1 MPRQPV
7 PCGTWPSPV
16 TASLTAGRTVT
27 LSGVAVS
34 DETVLWLERRPSEKG
49 RTALV
54 AWRQGTEPCDVT
66 PPGLDVATRVHEY
79 GGGAF
84 AVAGR
89 VVVVSNRR
97 DGGVYAFDL
106 DDDSAE
112 PRCLAL
118 SGGLRYASFAFAPDG
133 QRVYAVREDHRG
145 EGEPVNTLVAISLD
159 GSLEGAS
166 EAIIAQGADFYSTPT
181 PSPDG
186 KQLAWIEWD
195 HPAMPWTSSRL
206 CVMRLDDPNSRTVLA
221 GGNGSASG
229 KPESLTEP
237 QWADD
242 HTLFAISD
250 RGGWWTVWR
259 FALSGGEAEPVCK
272 VEAEIG
278 QPHWVFGQR
287 SYSLLADGRI
297 LALAVK
303 AGQTQMLLLTP
314 RAGAG
319 YEVTPV
325 SLGLPEQCP
334 LAFGGQFAWL
344 DGSPDRASAVVVG
357 APGQS
362 PRVLRAA
369 TVLPFGQDDIA
380 QPESVRFPLAD
391 GAEGQAFFYPP
402 ASAQCCVPEGELP
415 PMIVTAHGGPTARA
429 SEGFS
434 FKVQWWTSRGFAVLD
449 VNYSGSTGFG
459 RAYRERLDGQWGVRD
474 VEDCIAAAS
483 HMAASGRVD
492 PKRIVIRGSSAGGL
506 TVLSALASS
515 DIFAAGTSL
524 YGVTDLRTL
533 AEETHKF
540 EARYLDSLVG
550 PWPEAEAVY
559 RARSPLFMADRIHVP
574 VLFLQGLDD
583 AVVPPE
589 QARSMVAALKR
600 NGVVCPLVEFEGEGH
615 GFRGEETLQ
624 RAFQI
629 ELAFYGRVF
638 GFVLADVQL
647 SVEDEAALD
656 GALGLVA

>member
-1 MPRQPV
+1 MNRQPA
-7 PCGTWPSPV
+7 PCGTWRSPV
-16 TASLTAGRTVT
+16 TASLTAGKTVT
-27 LSGVAVS
+27 LSSVAVS
-34 DETVLWLERRPSEKG
+34 GDTVLWLERRPSEKG

-54 AWRQGTEPCDVT
+54 AWCEGAEPRDVT
-66 PPGLDVATRVHEY
+66 PHDVDVATRVHEY

-84 AVAGR
+84 VVAGR
-89 VVVVSNRR
+89 AIVFSNRR
-97 DGGVYAFDL
+97 DGGVYLLDL
-106 DDDSAE
+106 DGAAE
-112 PRCLAL
+112 PRRLAL
-118 SGGLRYASFAFAPDG
+118 AEGMRYASFAFAPDG
-133 QRVYAVREDHRG
+133 QCVYAVREDHRG
-145 EGEPVNTLVAISLD
+145 EGEPLDTLVAISLHD
-159 GSLEGAS
+159 APET
-166 EAIIAQGADFYSTPT
+166 IIAQGADFYSTPT

-186 KQLAWIEWD
+186 THLAWIEWD

-206 CVMRLDDPNSRTVLA
+206 CVMRLDDPHSRKVLA
-221 GGNGSASG
+221 GGNASATG

-237 QWADD
+237 QWADEQ
-242 HTLFAISD
+242 TLFAISD
-250 RGGWWTVWR
+250 RGGWWTLWR
-259 FALSGGEAEPVCK
+259 FVLAGGVAQPVCE

-287 SYSLLADGRI
+287 SYSLLPDGRI

-303 AGQTQMLLLTP
+303 AGQTQMLMLTP
-314 RAGAG
+314 GDASG
-319 YEVTPV
+319 YDVTPV
-325 SLGLPEQCP
+325 TMGLPEQCP
-334 LAFGGQFAWL
+334 LPFGDRFAWL
-344 DGSPDRASAVVVG
+344 DGSSDRAASVVVG
-357 APGQS
+357 APGQT

-369 TVLPFGQDDIA
+369 TSLPFGKDDIA
-380 QPESVRFPLAD
+380 LPESVEFPLAD

-402 ASAQCCVPEGELP
+402 TSAQYCVPEGELP

-483 HMAASGRVD
+483 SMAASGRID

-559 RARSPLFMADRIHVP
+559 RARSPLFMADRIQVP

-589 QARSMVAALKR
+589 QARSMVAALKQ
-600 NGVVCPLVEFEGEGH
+600 NGIACPLVEFVGEGH
-615 GFRGEETLQ
+615 GFRGEDTLR

-638 GFVLADVQL
+638 GFDPADVHL
-647 SVEDEAALD
+647 PEEDEAVLD
-656 GALGLVA
+656 GAFGS

>member
-1 MPRQPV
+1 M
-7 PCGTWPSPV
+7 
-16 TASLTAGRTVT
+16 TASLAAGKTVT

-34 DETVLWLERRPSEKG
+34 GESVLWLERRPAEKG

-54 AWRQGTEPCDVT
+54 AWQEGAQPHDVT
-66 PPGLDVATRVHEY
+66 PPDVDVATSVHEY

-89 VVVVSNRR
+89 AIVFSNRR
-97 DGGVYAFDL
+97 DGGVYTLDL
-106 DDDSAE
+106 DGSEE
-112 PRCLAL
+112 PRRLAFAE
-118 SGGLRYASFAFAPDG
+118 GMRYASFSFSPDG
-133 QRVYAVREDHRG
+133 TCVYVVREDHRG
-145 EGEPVNTLVAISLD
+145 KGEPQDALVAISLND
-159 GSLEGAS
+159 GTET
-166 EAIIAQGADFYSTPT
+166 IIAQGADFYSTPT

-186 KQLAWIEWD
+186 SHLAWIEWD
-195 HPAMPWTSSRL
+195 HPAMPWTNSRL
-206 CVMRLDDPNSRTVLA
+206 CIMRLDDPHSRKVLA
-221 GGNGSASG
+221 GEGVSPAG

-237 QWADD
+237 QWADEQ
-242 HTLFAISD
+242 TLFAISD
-250 RGGWWTVWR
+250 RDGWWTLWR
-259 FALSGGEAEPVCK
+259 FALAGDEPESVCE

-287 SYSLLADGRI
+287 SYSLLPDGRI
-297 LALAVK
+297 LALAVND
-303 AGQTQMLLLTP
+303 GQTQMLMLTP
-314 RAGAG
+314 GAASG
-319 YEVTPV
+319 CDVTPV
-325 SLGLPEQCP
+325 TMGLPEQCP
-334 LAFGGQFAWL
+334 LPFGDRFAWL
-344 DGSPDRASAVVVG
+344 DGSPDRAASVVVG
-357 APGQS
+357 APGQT
-362 PRVLRAA
+362 PHVLRTA
-369 TVLPFGQDDIA
+369 TTLPFGQDDIA
-380 QPESVRFPLAD
+380 LPESVRFPLAD

-402 ASAQCCVPEGELP
+402 TSAQYCVPEGELP

-483 HMAASGRVD
+483 HMAASGRID
-492 PKRIVIRGSSAGGL
+492 PERIVMRGSSAGGL
-506 TVLSALASS
+506 TVLSALANS

-559 RARSPLFMADRIHVP
+559 RARSPLFMADRIQVP

-583 AVVPPE
+583 AIVPPE

-600 NGVVCPLVEFEGEGH
+600 NGIACPLVEFVGEGH
-615 GFRGEETLQ
+615 GFRGEDTLR

-629 ELAFYGRVF
+629 ELAFYGRVL
-638 GFVLADVQL
+638 GFEPADVL
-647 SVEDEAALD
+647 LPEEDKVALD
-656 GALGLVA
+656 EVFGA

>member
-1 MPRQPV
+1 MNRQPA
-7 PCGTWPSPV
+7 PCGTWRSPV
-16 TASLTAGRTVT
+16 TASLAAGKTVT

-34 DETVLWLERRPSEKG
+34 GESVLWLERRPAEKG

-54 AWRQGTEPCDVT
+54 VWQEGAEPRDVT
-66 PPGLDVATRVHEY
+66 PPDVDVATSVHEY

-89 VVVVSNRR
+89 AIVFSNRR
-97 DGGVYAFDL
+97 DGGVYTLDL
-106 DDDSAE
+106 DGPEKPRRLVLAE
-112 PRCLAL
+112 GMRH
-118 SGGLRYASFAFAPDG
+118 ASFSFSPDG
-133 QRVYAVREDHRG
+133 TCVYAVREDHRG
-145 EGEPVNTLVAISLD
+145 EGEPKDVLVAISLND
-159 GSLEGAS
+159 GAETV
-166 EAIIAQGADFYSTPT
+166 IAQGADFYSTPT

-186 KQLAWIEWD
+186 SHLAWIEWD
-195 HPAMPWTSSRL
+195 HPAMPWTNSRL
-206 CVMRLDDPNSRTVLA
+206 CVMWLDDSHSRKVL
-221 GGNGSASG
+221 GGGSVSPAG

-237 QWADD
+237 QWADE

-250 RGGWWTVWR
+250 RDGWWALWR
-259 FALSGGEAEPVCK
+259 FALAGGEPEPVCE

-287 SYSLLADGRI
+287 SYSLLPDGRI
-297 LALAVK
+297 LALAVND
-303 AGQTQMLLLTP
+303 GQTQMLMLTP
-314 RAGAG
+314 GAASG
-319 YEVTPV
+319 CDVTPV
-325 SLGLPEQCP
+325 TMGLPELCP
-334 LAFGGQFAWL
+334 LPFGDRFAWL
-344 DGSPDRASAVVVG
+344 DGSPDRAASVVVG
-357 APGQS
+357 APGQT
-362 PRVLRAA
+362 PHVLRAA
-369 TVLPFGQDDIA
+369 TTLPFGKDDIA
-380 QPESVRFPLAD
+380 LPESVRFPLAD
-391 GAEGQAFFYPP
+391 GTEGQAFFYPP
-402 ASAQCCVPEGELP
+402 TSAQYCVPEGELP

-483 HMAASGRVD
+483 YMAASGRID
-492 PKRIVIRGSSAGGL
+492 PKRIVMRGSSAGGL
-506 TVLSALASS
+506 TVLSALANS
-515 DIFAAGTSL
+515 DIFAAGASL

-559 RARSPLFMADRIHVP
+559 RARSPLFMADRIQVP

-600 NGVVCPLVEFEGEGH
+600 NGIACPLVEFVGEGH
-615 GFRGEETLQ
+615 GFRGEDTLR

-629 ELAFYGRVF
+629 ELAFYGHVL
-638 GFVLADVQL
+638 GFEPADVQL
-647 SVEDEAALD
+647 PEEDDAVLDRALH
-656 GALGLVA
+656 A

>member
-1 MPRQPV
+1 MNRQPA
-7 PCGTWPSPV
+7 PCGTWRSPV
-16 TASLTAGRTVT
+16 TASLAAGKTVT

-34 DETVLWLERRPSEKG
+34 GGNVLWLERRPAEKG

-54 AWRQGTEPCDVT
+54 VWQEGSQPHDVT
-66 PPGLDVATRVHEY
+66 PSDVDVATSVHEY

-89 VVVVSNRR
+89 AIVFSNRR
-97 DGGVYAFDL
+97 DGGVYALDL
-106 DDDSAE
+106 DGPED
-112 PRCLAL
+112 PRRLAL
-118 SGGLRYASFAFAPDG
+118 AEDMRYASFSFSPDETC
-133 QRVYAVREDHRG
+133 VYAVREDHRG
-145 EGEPVNTLVAISLD
+145 EGEPKDVLVAISLTD
-159 GSLEGAS
+159 GAETV
-166 EAIIAQGADFYSTPT
+166 IAQGADFYSTPM

-186 KQLAWIEWD
+186 SHLAWIEWD
-195 HPAMPWTSSRL
+195 HPAMPWTNSRL
-206 CVMRLDDPNSRTVLA
+206 CVMRRDDPHSRKVLA
-221 GGNGSASG
+221 GEGISPAGR
-229 KPESLTEP
+229 PESLTEP
-237 QWADD
+237 QWADEQ
-242 HTLFAISD
+242 TLFVISD
-250 RGGWWTVWR
+250 RDGWWTLWR
-259 FALSGGEAEPVCK
+259 FALAGGEPEPVCE

-287 SYSLLADGRI
+287 SYSLLPDGRI
-297 LALAVK
+297 LALA
-303 AGQTQMLLLTP
+303 ANDGQTQMLMLTP
-314 RAGAG
+314 GAVSG
-319 YEVTPV
+319 CDVTPV
-325 SLGLPEQCP
+325 TMGLPEQCP
-334 LAFGGQFAWL
+334 LPFGDRFAWL
-344 DGSPDRASAVVVG
+344 DGSPDRAASVVVG
-357 APGQS
+357 ASGQT
-362 PRVLRAA
+362 PHVLRAA
-369 TVLPFGQDDIA
+369 TTLPFGKDDIA
-380 QPESVRFPLAD
+380 LPESVRFPLAD
-391 GAEGQAFFYPP
+391 GTEGQAFFYPP
-402 ASAQCCVPEGELP
+402 TSAQYCVPVGELP

-483 HMAASGRVD
+483 HMAASGRID
-492 PKRIVIRGSSAGGL
+492 PKRIVMRGSSAGGL
-506 TVLSALASS
+506 TVLSALVNS
-515 DIFAAGTSL
+515 DIFAAGASL

-559 RARSPLFMADRIHVP
+559 RARSPLFMADRIQVP

-600 NGVVCPLVEFEGEGH
+600 NGIACPLVEFVGEGH
-615 GFRGEETLQ
+615 GFRGEDTLR

-629 ELAFYGRVF
+629 ELAFYGRVL
-638 GFVLADVQL
+638 GFEPADAQLPEEDRVVLDK
-647 SVEDEAALD
+647 ALH
-656 GALGLVA
+656 A

>member
-1 MPRQPV
+1 
-7 PCGTWPSPV
+7 V
-16 TASLTAGRTVT
+16 TATLAAGKTVT
-27 LSGVAVS
+27 LSGVSVS
-34 DETVLWLERRPSEKG
+34 GETVLWLERRPAEKG

-54 AWRQGTEPCDVT
+54 VWREGAEPLDAT
-66 PPGLDVATRVHEY
+66 PPGVDVATSVHEY

-89 VVVVSNRR
+89 TIVFSNRR
-97 DGGVYAFDL
+97 DGGVYTLELGGA
-106 DDDSAE
+106 AE
-112 PRCLAL
+112 PRRLVLAE
-118 SGGLRYASFAFAPDG
+118 GVRYASFAFSPDG
-133 QRVYAVREDHRG
+133 RRVYAVREDHRG
-145 EGEPVNTLVAISLD
+145 EGEPVDTLVALSLLD
-159 GSLEGAS
+159 GSGTV
-166 EAIIAQGADFYSTPT
+166 IAQGADFYSTPT

-186 KQLAWIEWD
+186 SHLAWIEWD
-195 HPAMPWTSSRL
+195 HPAMPWTRSRL
-206 CVMRLDDPNSRTVLA
+206 CVMRLNDLRSGKILA
-221 GGNGSASG
+221 GGGVSSDG

-237 QWADD
+237 QWADN

-250 RGGWWTVWR
+250 RSGWWTLWR
-259 FALSGGEAEPVCK
+259 FALAGGEPEPVCDL
-272 VEAEIG
+272 EAEIG

-287 SYSLLADGRI
+287 SYSLLPDGRI

-314 RAGAG
+314 GASAD
-319 YEVTPV
+319 YDITPV
-325 SLGLPEQCP
+325 MMGLPEQCP
-334 LAFGGQFAWL
+334 IVFGGGFAWL
-344 DGSPDRASAVVVG
+344 DGSPDRAASVVVG
-357 APGQS
+357 SPGQA
-362 PRVLRAA
+362 PRVLREA
-369 TVLPFGQDDIA
+369 TPLPFGKDDIA
-380 QPESVRFPLAD
+380 LPESVLFPLED
-391 GAEGQAFFYPP
+391 GTEGQAFFYPP
-402 ASAQCCVPEGELP
+402 TSAQCCVPEGELP

-474 VEDCIAAAS
+474 VGDCIAAAS
-483 HMAASGRVD
+483 YMAVSGRVD
-492 PKRIVIRGSSAGGL
+492 PERIVIRGSSAGGL
-506 TVLSALASS
+506 TVLSALAHSTL
-515 DIFAAGTSL
+515 FAAGTSL

-550 PWPEAEAVY
+550 PWPEAEEVY
-559 RARSPLFMADRIHVP
+559 RERSPLFMADRIQAP

-615 GFRGEETLQ
+615 GFRGEETLRQ
-624 RAFQI
+624 AFKI
-629 ELAFYGRVF
+629 ELTFYERV
-638 GFVLADVQL
+638 
-647 SVEDEAALD
+647 
-656 GALGLVA
+656 LGLKTVDV